1 MASLVQRPEDS
12 HRHPQGD
19 GTGGEWELGTRVRPQ
34 RRQRLENSY
43 TALLYSALVMEAET
57 H

>member
-19 GTGGEWELGTRVRPQ
+19 GTGGKWELSTRGRPQ